1 MALVPG
7 NLATQLEN
15 GWMVADGGSHPQNA
29 LQSGQRFA
37 GAVST
42 WFSAAQA
49 NGFPCATA
57 KAREGQLA
65 AQAAA
70 AFQVMSAPGAGAQL
84 ALAIAAY
91 YAGQSFGAGVATYPA
106 AVAAGTATFSQVFAD
121 LNSPI
126 SARAQQMAGA
136 CQIMAVSTIVTFP
149 LPLTPS
155 PIM

>member
-7 NLATQLEN
+7 NLAIQLEN
-15 GWMVADGGSHPQNA
+15 GWMVAEGGSYPQNA

-37 GAVST
+37 AAVSA

-49 NGFPCATA
+49 NGIPCATA

-70 AFQVMSAPGAGAQL
+70 ALQAMSAPAAGAQL
-84 ALAIAAY
+84 ALAVAGY

-106 AVAAGTATFSQVFAD
+106 AVSAGVATFSQVFAD
-121 LNSPI
+121 LNSPL

-149 LPLTPS
+149 APLVPG